1 MATGTF
7 AGAALRDPGSAASV
21 DPTAVAFAL
30 QPENPARG
38 QISVRFLLAGSAP
51 ATLDVFDVSG
61 RRTMSREVESGSAG
75 WRTAR
80 LGDAAPG
87 LYHIRLSQSGRSLT
101 SRVAV
106 IR

>member
-1 MATGTF
+1 MA
-7 AGAALRDPGSAASV
+7 L
-21 DPTAVAFAL
+21 AL

-38 QISVRFLLAGSAP
+38 QLSVRFGLASSGL
-51 ATLDVFDVSG
+51 ATLEVFDVSG
-61 RRTMSREVESGSAG
+61 RRTMLREVGSGSAG
-75 WRTAR
+75 WHTLR

-87 LYHIRLSQSGRSLT
+87 LYHIRLSQEGRSLT